1 MADFNLA
8 AKALDTYFEIV
19 IKGKA
24 RVEKSGEQELGLDD
38 DATAIWTAAA
48 GIKMLCF
55 CGRRK
60 EAERA
65 ADLGNVLRDWLRPHC
80 SQEPVHSP
88 ERPTT
93 VSIVHGRAVATG
105 LCALGISQAHWA
117 NLTYDNSAR
126 SDLLTEA
133 ISNTGAASRS
143 RFGEDKNVEI
153 LYYHSLALSRARN
166 FDSAIRV
173 IKNALSN
180 QPNKIALRDYG
191 FEKESDL
198 DSVPDM
204 YKRRFLLRS
213 WHLLALLLSAEQ
225 NFSTSMSSCDAA
237 LELFGIQFVSGRL
250 QIRGVDQG
258 NLEIYDKESL
268 VEIKMTQLALTEVV
282 EGPDEAV
289 NASGELLGLY
299 AKLFRYTEHAVP
311 MQSAPRPSS
320 PPASRN
326 GTVKSLRGSF
336 LSRSRIMGSKMH
348 GTGSDRSHTEPGSLA
363 SRESPEA
370 LREPPAIRVNSEDT
384 LDSPKH
390 SHYLIRHESKKLRKR
405 NSRKSVGDDRRSR
418 ASSVSRKPNG
428 NGHSQPSYPITSK
441 QNQNTEAPPH
451 DSDVALKLVDY
462 EIPSD
467 EVGLAISHDLPSSST
482 SSYVTRAI
490 PLRLD
495 PQIQPRLDQSTA
507 TKPPAS
513 SISFSPVP
521 PLPPLFPLPLQ
532 KRHAL
537 TLLTKV
543 WLFITSL
550 YRRANMSSDAQG
562 ALSQAI
568 THVTAIEYAVANSQ
582 SSAEN
587 FSAPAWGGLKSI
599 GELWADVLAEK
610 GRLHL
615 AFGEREAAEEA
626 YERALDWFQD
636 HPGAIIGLADILLD
650 FYSQSSQPASTVYSS
665 TSIYAQSSKPMPT
678 LAPLPTVSSS
688 KPSPSTKKPEEDE
701 NLLQRLSARDR
712 AYGLLSTLTKSGQGW
727 DNAEA
732 WFALARAYEESGQLN
747 KAKEALLWV
756 VDLEEKWPVRGWDSL
771 GLF

>member
-8 AKALDTYFEIV
+8 GKALDTYFEIV

-38 DATAIWTAAA
+38 DATAIWTAAT
-48 GIKMLCF
+48 GVKMLCF
-55 CGRRK
+55 YGRRK

-65 ADLGNVLRDWLRPHC
+65 TELGSVLSNWLQPHC
-80 SQEPVHSP
+80 SQETVHSP
-88 ERPTT
+88 ERPTA
-93 VSIVHGRAVATG
+93 SIVHGRAVATG

-126 SDLLTEA
+126 SDLRTEA
-133 ISNTGAASRS
+133 ISNTEAASRP

-153 LYYHSLALSRARN
+153 LYYQSLALSRARN

-173 IKNALSN
+173 IKGALSN
-180 QPNKIALRDYG
+180 QPNKNVLRDSV
-191 FEKESDL
+191 FENESEF
-198 DSVPDM
+198 DSFSDM

-225 NFSTSMSSCDAA
+225 NFSTSMNSCDAA

-250 QIRGVDQG
+250 QIRGVDQS
-258 NLEIYDKESL
+258 NLEMSEKESL
-268 VEIKMTQLALTEVV
+268 VEVKMTQLALTEVV
-282 EGPDEAV
+282 EGPEEAV
-289 NASGELLGLY
+289 NVSGQLLGLY
-299 AKLFRYTEHAVP
+299 AKLFRYTEHPVP
-311 MQSAPRPSS
+311 MQTTPVPSS

-348 GTGSDRSHTEPGSLA
+348 GIGPDRSHTGSESLT

-370 LREPPAIRVNSEDT
+370 VREPPTIRVNSEDT
-384 LDSPKH
+384 DSPKH
-390 SHYLIRHESKKLRKR
+390 SHHLLHHESKKLRKR
-405 NSRKSVGDDRRSR
+405 NSKRSVGGDRRSR
-418 ASSVSRKPNG
+418 ASSLSRKPNE
-428 NGHSQPSYPITSK
+428 NGHTQPSYPTASR
-441 QNQNTEAPPH
+441 QNQNAEAVPH
-451 DSDVALKLVDY
+451 SSDVPPNLADY

-467 EVGLAISHDLPSSST
+467 EVGLAISHDLPSSAT
-482 SSYVTRAI
+482 ASYVTRAI
-490 PLRLD
+490 PLRLES
-495 PQIQPRLDQSTA
+495 QIQPRLDQSTA
-507 TKPPAS
+507 TKPPSS
-513 SISFSPVP
+513 SIPFSPIP
-521 PLPPLFPLPLQ
+521 QLSPLFPLPLQ

-543 WLFITSL
+543 WLFIASL
-550 YRRANMSSDAQG
+550 YRRANMPSDAQG
-562 ALSQAI
+562 ALSQAT
-568 THVTAIEYAVANSQ
+568 THVTAIEYAAANSQ
-582 SSAEN
+582 SSAE
-587 FSAPAWGGLKSI
+587 SSSGPAWGGLKSV

-615 AFGEREAAEEA
+615 AFGEHEAAEEA
-626 YERALDWFQD
+626 FERALDWFQD
-636 HPGAIIGLADILLD
+636 HPGAIIGLADMLLD
-650 FYSQSSQPASTVYSS
+650 FYSQSSQPASAVYSF
-665 TSIYAQSSKPMPT
+665 TSIYAQSTKPTPT
-678 LAPLPTVSSS
+678 LAPLPIASSS

-701 NLLQRLSARDR
+701 NLLPRLSARDR

-732 WFALARAYEESGQLN
+732 WFALARAYEESGQLT

-756 VDLEEKWPVRGWDSL
+756 VELEEKWPVRGWDSL
-771 GLF
+771 GWA

>member
-8 AKALDTYFEIV
+8 GKALDTYFEIV

-65 ADLGNVLRDWLRPHC
+65 AELGNVLSDWLQPHC
-80 SQEPVHSP
+80 GQEPVHSP

-117 NLTYDNSAR
+117 NLTYDNSTR
-126 SDLLTEA
+126 SDLRTEA
-133 ISNTGAASRS
+133 ISNTEAALRP

-173 IKNALSN
+173 IKKALSN
-180 QPNKIALRDYG
+180 QPNKIALRDYV
-191 FEKESDL
+191 FESESDL
-198 DSVPDM
+198 DSFPDM

-237 LELFGIQFVSGRL
+237 LELFGIQFISGRL

-258 NLEIYDKESL
+258 NLEISDKESL

-282 EGPDEAV
+282 EGPEEAV
-289 NASGELLGLY
+289 NASGQLLGLY
-299 AKLFRYTEHAVP
+299 AKLFRYTEQPVP
-311 MQSAPRPSS
+311 MQTVPRLSS

-348 GTGSDRSHTEPGSLA
+348 GIGPDRSHAGSGSLT

-370 LREPPAIRVNSEDT
+370 LREPPTIRVNSEDT

-390 SHYLIRHESKKLRKR
+390 SHHLIRHESKKLRKR
-405 NSRKSVGDDRRSR
+405 NSKKSVGGDRRSR
-418 ASSVSRKPNG
+418 VSSLSRKPNG
-428 NGHSQPSYPITSK
+428 NGHPQVNHVITSK
-441 QNQNTEAPPH
+441 QNQNAEAPPH
-451 DSDVALKLVDY
+451 DPDVPPELADY

-490 PLRLD
+490 PLRMD
-495 PQIQPRLDQSTA
+495 PQIQARLDQPTA
-507 TKPPAS
+507 TKPP
-513 SISFSPVP
+513 SIPFSPIT
-521 PLPPLFPLPLQ
+521 PLSPLFPLPLQ

-550 YRRANMSSDAQG
+550 YRRADMSSDAQG

-568 THVTAIEYAVANSQ
+568 THVTAIEYAAANNQ
-582 SSAEN
+582 SSAES
-587 FSAPAWGGLKSI
+587 FSTPAWGGLKSI

-636 HPGAIIGLADILLD
+636 HTGAIIGLADILLD
-650 FYSQSSQPASTVYSS
+650 SYSQSSQPASKVYSS
-665 TSIYAQSSKPMPT
+665 TSIYAKSTKPTPT
-678 LAPLPTVSSS
+678 LAPLPILSIT
-688 KPSPSTKKPEEDE
+688 KPSPSSKKPEEDD

-732 WFALARAYEESGQLN
+732 WFALARAYEESGQVN

-756 VDLEEKWPVRGWDSL
+756 VDLEERWPVRGWDSL
-771 GLF
+771 G

>member
-8 AKALDTYFEIV
+8 GKALDTYFKIV

-65 ADLGNVLRDWLRPHC
+65 AELGNVLSDWLQPHC
-80 SQEPVHSP
+80 GQEPVHSP

-93 VSIVHGRAVATG
+93 MSIVHGRAVAAG

-117 NLTYDNSAR
+117 NLTHDNSAR
-126 SDLLTEA
+126 SDLRTEA
-133 ISNTGAASRS
+133 ISNTEAASRP

-173 IKNALSN
+173 IKKALSN
-180 QPNKIALRDYG
+180 QPNKIALRDYV
-191 FEKESDL
+191 FESESDL
-198 DSVPDM
+198 DSFPDM

-258 NLEIYDKESL
+258 NLEISDKESL

-282 EGPDEAV
+282 EGPEEAV
-289 NASGELLGLY
+289 NASGQLLGLY
-299 AKLFRYTEHAVP
+299 AKLFRYTEQPVP
-311 MQSAPRPSS
+311 MQTALRLSS

-348 GTGSDRSHTEPGSLA
+348 GIGPDRSHAGSESLT
-363 SRESPEA
+363 SRESPET
-370 LREPPAIRVNSEDT
+370 LREPPTIRVNSEDT

-390 SHYLIRHESKKLRKR
+390 SHHLIRHESKKLRKR
-405 NSRKSVGDDRRSR
+405 NSKKSVGGDRRSR
-418 ASSVSRKPNG
+418 ASSLSRKPNG
-428 NGHSQPSYPITSK
+428 NGHSQANHVITSK
-441 QNQNTEAPPH
+441 QNQNAEALPH
-451 DSDVALKLVDY
+451 DSDVPPKLVDY

-490 PLRLD
+490 PLRVD
-495 PQIQPRLDQSTA
+495 PQTQARLDQPTA
-507 TKPPAS
+507 TKPP
-513 SISFSPVP
+513 SIPFSPST
-521 PLPPLFPLPLQ
+521 PLSPLFPLPLQ

-550 YRRANMSSDAQG
+550 YRRADMSSDAQG

-568 THVTAIEYAVANSQ
+568 THVTAIEYAAANNQ
-582 SSAEN
+582 SSAES
-587 FSAPAWGGLKSI
+587 FSTPAWGGLKSI

-636 HPGAIIGLADILLD
+636 HAGAIIGLADILLD
-650 FYSQSSQPASTVYSS
+650 SYSKSSQPASTVYSS
-665 TSIYAQSSKPMPT
+665 TSIYAQSNKPTPT
-678 LAPLPTVSSS
+678 LAPLPILSTT
-688 KPSPSTKKPEEDE
+688 KPSPSSKKPEEDE

-732 WFALARAYEESGQLN
+732 WFALARAYEESGQVI

-771 GLF
+771 G

>member
-8 AKALDTYFEIV
+8 GKALDTYFEIV

-65 ADLGNVLRDWLRPHC
+65 TDLGNILSDWLQPHC
-80 SQEPVHSP
+80 TQEPVHSP

-93 VSIVHGRAVATG
+93 VNIVHGRAVATG

-117 NLTYDNSAR
+117 NMTHDNSAR
-126 SDLLTEA
+126 SDLRTEA
-133 ISNTGAASRS
+133 ISNTEAASRP

-153 LYYHSLALSRARN
+153 LYHHSLALSRARN

-173 IKNALSN
+173 IKKALSD
-180 QPNKIALRDYG
+180 QANKTALRDHV
-191 FEKESDL
+191 FENESDL
-198 DSVPDM
+198 DSFPDM

-237 LELFGIQFVSGRL
+237 LELFGIQFASGLL

-258 NLEIYDKESL
+258 NLEISDKESL

-282 EGPDEAV
+282 EGPEEAV
-289 NASGELLGLY
+289 NASGQLLGLY
-299 AKLFRYTEHAVP
+299 AKLFRYNEHPVP
-311 MQSAPRPSS
+311 KQTAPRPSS
-320 PPASRN
+320 PPVSRN

-348 GTGSDRSHTEPGSLA
+348 VIGPDRSHTGSGSLT

-370 LREPPAIRVNSEDT
+370 LREPPTIKVNPVDT

-390 SHYLIRHESKKLRKR
+390 SHHLIRHGSKKLRKR
-405 NSRKSVGDDRRSR
+405 NSKKSVGGDRRSR
-418 ASSVSRKPNG
+418 ASSLNRKPNG
-428 NGHSQPSYPITSK
+428 NGHSQPSYPITPK
-441 QNQNTEAPPH
+441 QNQNAEAPPH
-451 DSDVALKLVDY
+451 DSDVPPKLVEY

-495 PQIQPRLDQSTA
+495 PQVQPRLEQPTA
-507 TKPPAS
+507 TKPPS
-513 SISFSPVP
+513 SIPFSPI
-521 PLPPLFPLPLQ
+521 PLLSPLFPLPLQ

-550 YRRANMSSDAQG
+550 YRRANMFSDAQG

-568 THVTAIEYAVANSQ
+568 THVTAIEYAAANSQ
-582 SSAEN
+582 SSAES
-587 FSAPAWGGLKSI
+587 FSTPAWGGLKSI

-615 AFGEREAAEEA
+615 ALGEREAAEEA

-650 FYSQSSQPASTVYSS
+650 SYSQSLQPASTAYSS
-665 TSIYAQSSKPMPT
+665 TSIYAQSTKPTPT
-678 LAPLPTVSSS
+678 LAPLPIVSSS
-688 KPSPSTKKPEEDE
+688 KPSPSTKKSEEDE

-771 GLF
+771 R

>member
-1 MADFNLA
+1 MTDFNLA
-8 AKALDTYFEIV
+8 GKALDTYFEIV

-24 RVEKSGEQELGLDD
+24 RVQKSGEQELGLDD
-38 DATAIWTAAA
+38 DTTTIWTAAA

-65 ADLGNVLRDWLRPHC
+65 ADLGNVLSDWLQPHC
-80 SQEPVHSP
+80 SQEPVNSP
-88 ERPTT
+88 ERPTA
-93 VSIVHGRAVATG
+93 IHGRAVATG
-105 LCALGISQAHWA
+105 LCALGISQAHRA

-126 SDLLTEA
+126 SDLRAEA
-133 ISNTGAASRS
+133 ISNTEAALRP

-153 LYYHSLALSRARN
+153 LYNHSLALSRARN
-166 FDSAIRV
+166 FDSAIRI
-173 IKNALSN
+173 IKKALSN
-180 QPNKIALRDYG
+180 QPNINALGDCIS
-191 FEKESDL
+191 ENEPDL
-198 DSVPDM
+198 DSFPDI
-204 YKRRFLLRS
+204 YKRRFLLKS
-213 WHLLALLLSAEQ
+213 WHLLALLLSAEH

-258 NLEIYDKESL
+258 NLEISDKENL

-282 EGPDEAV
+282 EGPEEAV
-289 NASGELLGLY
+289 NASGQLLGLY
-299 AKLFRYTEHAVP
+299 AKLFRYTEHPVP
-311 MQSAPRPSS
+311 MQAAPRPSS

-326 GTVKSLRGSF
+326 GTIKSLRGSF
-336 LSRSRIMGSKMH
+336 LSRSKIMGSKVH
-348 GTGSDRSHTEPGSLA
+348 VIGPNRGHTESESLT

-370 LREPPAIRVNSEDT
+370 LREPPTIRVDSEDT
-384 LDSPKH
+384 IDTPKH

-405 NSRKSVGDDRRSR
+405 NSKKSVGVDGRSR
-418 ASSVSRKPNG
+418 ASSLSRKPNG
-428 NGHSQPSYPITSK
+428 NAHFQPSYPITSK
-441 QNQNTEAPPH
+441 QNQNAEAPPY
-451 DSDVALKLVDY
+451 DSVVPKLVDH

-467 EVGLAISHDLPSSST
+467 EVGLAISHDLPLSST
-482 SSYVTRAI
+482 SSYVTRVI

-495 PQIQPRLDQSTA
+495 PQIQRRLDQPTA
-507 TKPPAS
+507 AKPS
-513 SISFSPVP
+513 SSVP
-521 PLPPLFPLPLQ
+521 FPLIPTLSPLFPPPLQ

-568 THVTAIEYAVANSQ
+568 SHVTAIEYAAANSQ
-582 SSAEN
+582 SSAEI

-615 AFGEREAAEEA
+615 AVGECEAAEEA

-636 HPGAIIGLADILLD
+636 HPGANIGLADLLLD
-650 FYSQSSQPASTVYSS
+650 SYSQSSQPASTVYSS
-665 TSIYAQSSKPMPT
+665 TSIYAQSTKPTPT
-678 LAPLPTVSSS
+678 LATLPIVSSP
-688 KPSPSTKKPEEDE
+688 KLSPCTKTSEEDE

-712 AYGLLSTLTKSGQGW
+712 AYGLLYTLTKSGQGW

-756 VDLEEKWPVRGWDSL
+756 VDLEEKRPVRGWDSL
-771 GLF
+771 G

>member
-8 AKALDTYFEIV
+8 GKALDTYFKIV

-65 ADLGNVLRDWLRPHC
+65 AELGNVLSDWLQPHC
-80 SQEPVHSP
+80 GQEPVHSP

-93 VSIVHGRAVATG
+93 MSIVHGRAVATG

-117 NLTYDNSAR
+117 NLTHDNSAR
-126 SDLLTEA
+126 SDLRTEA
-133 ISNTGAASRS
+133 ISNTEAASRP

-173 IKNALSN
+173 IKKALSN
-180 QPNKIALRDYG
+180 QPNKIALRDYI
-191 FEKESDL
+191 FESESDL
-198 DSVPDM
+198 DSFPDM

-258 NLEIYDKESL
+258 NLEISDKESL

-282 EGPDEAV
+282 EGPEEAV
-289 NASGELLGLY
+289 NASGQLLGLY
-299 AKLFRYTEHAVP
+299 AKLFKYTEQPVP
-311 MQSAPRPSS
+311 MQTALRLSS

-348 GTGSDRSHTEPGSLA
+348 GIGPDRSHAGSGSLT
-363 SRESPEA
+363 SRESPET
-370 LREPPAIRVNSEDT
+370 LREPPTIRVNSEDT

-390 SHYLIRHESKKLRKR
+390 SHHLIRHESKKLRKR
-405 NSRKSVGDDRRSR
+405 NSKKSVGGDWRSR
-418 ASSVSRKPNG
+418 ASSLSRKPNG
-428 NGHSQPSYPITSK
+428 NGHSQANHVITSK
-441 QNQNTEAPPH
+441 QNQNAEAPPH
-451 DSDVALKLVDY
+451 DSDVPPKLVDY

-490 PLRLD
+490 PLRVD
-495 PQIQPRLDQSTA
+495 PQTQARLDQPTA
-507 TKPPAS
+507 TKPP
-513 SISFSPVP
+513 SIPFSPST
-521 PLPPLFPLPLQ
+521 PLSPLFPLPLQ

-550 YRRANMSSDAQG
+550 YRRADMSSDAQG

-568 THVTAIEYAVANSQ
+568 THVTAIEYAAANNQ
-582 SSAEN
+582 SSAES
-587 FSAPAWGGLKSI
+587 FSTPAWGGLKSI

-636 HPGAIIGLADILLD
+636 HAGAIIGLADILLD
-650 FYSQSSQPASTVYSS
+650 SYSKSSQPASTVYSS
-665 TSIYAQSSKPMPT
+665 TSIYAQSNKPTPT
-678 LAPLPTVSSS
+678 LAPLPILSTT
-688 KPSPSTKKPEEDE
+688 KPSPSSKKPEEDE

-732 WFALARAYEESGQLN
+732 WFALARAYEESGQVI

-771 GLF
+771 G

>member
-8 AKALDTYFEIV
+8 AKALDTYFQIV

-38 DATAIWTAAA
+38 DITAIWTAAA
-48 GIKMLCF
+48 GIRMLCF
-55 CGRRK
+55 YGRRK

-65 ADLGNVLRDWLRPHC
+65 TELGSVLSNWLQPHC

-93 VSIVHGRAVATG
+93 ASIAHGRAVATG

-117 NLTYDNSAR
+117 NLTFDNSAR
-126 SDLLTEA
+126 SNLRTEA
-133 ISNTGAASRS
+133 ISNTEAASRPQ
-143 RFGEDKNVEI
+143 FGEDKDVEI

-173 IKNALSN
+173 MKGALSN
-180 QPNKIALRDYG
+180 QPNKTAPR
-191 FEKESDL
+191 
-198 DSVPDM
+198 DSVSENESEFDAFSDM
-204 YKRRFLLRS
+204 SKRRFLLRS

-250 QIRGVDQG
+250 QIRGVDQS
-258 NLEIYDKESL
+258 NLEMSDKESL

-282 EGPDEAV
+282 EGPEEAV
-289 NASGELLGLY
+289 NVSGQLLSLY
-299 AKLFRYTEHAVP
+299 AKLFRYTEHPVP
-311 MQSAPRPSS
+311 MQTVPVSSS

-336 LSRSRIMGSKMH
+336 LSRSRIMGSKLH
-348 GTGSDRSHTEPGSLA
+348 GIGPDRSHTGSESLT

-370 LREPPAIRVNSEDT
+370 VREPPTIRVNSEDT
-384 LDSPKH
+384 LDISKYSQH
-390 SHYLIRHESKKLRKR
+390 LLRHESKKLRKR
-405 NSRKSVGDDRRSR
+405 NSKKSVGGDRRSR
-418 ASSVSRKPNG
+418 TSSLSRKPNG
-428 NGHSQPSYPITSK
+428 NGHTQTSYPTASG
-441 QNQNTEAPPH
+441 QNQNEEAPPH
-451 DSDVALKLVDY
+451 NSDVPPNLDDY

-482 SSYVTRAI
+482 ASYVTRAI
-490 PLRLD
+490 PLRLE
-495 PQIQPRLDQSTA
+495 PKTQPRSDQPTT
-507 TKPPAS
+507 TKPPS
-513 SISFSPVP
+513 SGIPFSPIP
-521 PLPPLFPLPLQ
+521 PLSPLFPLPLQ

-550 YRRANMSSDAQG
+550 YRRANMPSDAQG
-562 ALSQAI
+562 ALSQAT
-568 THVTAIEYAVANSQ
+568 THVTAIEYAAANSQ
-582 SSAEN
+582 SSAES
-587 FSAPAWGGLKSI
+587 FSAPVWGGLKSV

-626 YERALDWFQD
+626 FERALDWFQN

-650 FYSQSSQPASTVYSS
+650 FYCQSSQPASAVYSS
-665 TSIYAQSSKPMPT
+665 TSIYAQSTKPTPT
-678 LAPLPTVSSS
+678 LAPLPIASTS
-688 KPSPSTKKPEEDE
+688 KPSPYTKKSEEDE
-701 NLLQRLSARDR
+701 DLLPRLSARDR

-732 WFALARAYEESGQLN
+732 WFALARAYEESGQLS

-756 VDLEEKWPVRGWDSL
+756 VELEEKWPVRGWESL
-771 GLF
+771 G

>member
-8 AKALDTYFEIV
+8 GKALDTYFEIV

-55 CGRRK
+55 YGRRK

-65 ADLGNVLRDWLRPHC
+65 ADLGNVLSDWLQSDC

-93 VSIVHGRAVATG
+93 ASIVHGRAVATG

-126 SDLLTEA
+126 SDLRAEA
-133 ISNTGAASRS
+133 VSNTEAASRP

-153 LYYHSLALSRARN
+153 LYYHSLALSRARK

-173 IKNALSN
+173 IKKALSN
-180 QPNKIALRDYG
+180 QPNKIAPRDYV
-191 FEKESDL
+191 FENESDL
-198 DSVPDM
+198 DSFPDI

-258 NLEIYDKESL
+258 NLEISDKESL
-268 VEIKMTQLALTEVV
+268 VEIKMTQLALIEVV
-282 EGPDEAV
+282 EGPEEAV
-289 NASGELLGLY
+289 NASGQLLGLY
-299 AKLFRYTEHAVP
+299 AKLFKYTERPVP
-311 MQSAPRPSS
+311 MQAAPRPSS

-336 LSRSRIMGSKMH
+336 LSRSRIMSSKIH
-348 GTGSDRSHTEPGSLA
+348 VIGPNRSHNGSESLT

-370 LREPPAIRVNSEDT
+370 LPTIRVNSEDT
-384 LDSPKH
+384 LDGPKH
-390 SHYLIRHESKKLRKR
+390 SHHLIRHESKKLRKR
-405 NSRKSVGDDRRSR
+405 NSKKSVGGDGRSR
-418 ASSVSRKPNG
+418 ASSLSRKPNG
-428 NGHSQPSYPITSK
+428 NGQSQPSYPITSK
-441 QNQNTEAPPH
+441 QNHNAEAPPH
-451 DSDVALKLVDY
+451 DSDVPKLVDH

-467 EVGLAISHDLPSSST
+467 EVGLAISHDLPSSSP
-482 SSYVTRAI
+482 SSYVTRVI
-490 PLRLD
+490 PLKLD
-495 PQIQPRLDQSTA
+495 LQIQPRLDQPTA
-507 TKPPAS
+507 AKPPS
-513 SISFSPVP
+513 SIPFSPIP
-521 PLPPLFPLPLQ
+521 TLSPLFPPPLQ

-568 THVTAIEYAVANSQ
+568 THVTAIEYAAANSQ
-582 SSAEN
+582 SSAESL
-587 FSAPAWGGLKSI
+587 SAPAWGGLKSI

-615 AFGEREAAEEA
+615 ASGEREAAEEA

-650 FYSQSSQPASTVYSS
+650 SYSQSSQPASTVYSS
-665 TSIYAQSSKPMPT
+665 TSIYAQSTKPTPT
-678 LAPLPTVSSS
+678 LAPLPIVSSP
-688 KPSPSTKKPEEDE
+688 KPSPCTKKSEEDE
-701 NLLQRLSARDR
+701 NFLQRLSARDR

-756 VDLEEKWPVRGWDSL
+756 VDLEENWPVRGWDSL
-771 GLF
+771 G

>member
-1 MADFNLA
+1 MAEFNLA
-8 AKALDTYFEIV
+8 GKALDTYFEIV

-38 DATAIWTAAA
+38 EATTIWTAAA

-55 CGRRK
+55 CGRRR

-65 ADLGNVLRDWLRPHC
+65 ADLGNVLSNWLQPHC

-93 VSIVHGRAVATG
+93 VSIVHGRALATG
-105 LCALGISQAHWA
+105 LCALGLSQAHWA

-126 SDLLTEA
+126 SDLRAEA
-133 ISNTGAASRS
+133 ISNTEAASRP

-166 FDSAIRV
+166 FDGAIRV
-173 IKNALSN
+173 IKKALSN
-180 QPNKIALRDYG
+180 QPNKIAPRAYI
-191 FEKESDL
+191 FENEPDL
-198 DSVPDM
+198 DSFPDI
-204 YKRRFLLRS
+204 YKRRFLLKS

-258 NLEIYDKESL
+258 NLEIFEKESL

-282 EGPDEAV
+282 GGPEEAV
-289 NASGELLGLY
+289 NASGQLLGLY
-299 AKLFRYTEHAVP
+299 AKLFRYTEHLVP
-311 MQSAPRPSS
+311 MQATPRPSS

-326 GTVKSLRGSF
+326 GTIKSLRGSF

-348 GTGSDRSHTEPGSLA
+348 VIHTGSESLT

-370 LREPPAIRVNSEDT
+370 LREPPTITVNSEDT

-390 SHYLIRHESKKLRKR
+390 SHHLIRHESKKLRKR
-405 NSRKSVGDDRRSR
+405 NSKKSVGGDGRSR
-418 ASSVSRKPNG
+418 ASSLSRKPNG
-428 NGHSQPSYPITSK
+428 NGHCQPSNPITSK
-441 QNQNTEAPPH
+441 QNQNAEAPPH
-451 DSDVALKLVDY
+451 DSDVPKSVDH
-462 EIPSD
+462 EIPPD

-482 SSYVTRAI
+482 ASYVTRLI

-495 PQIQPRLDQSTA
+495 PQIRPRLDQPA
-507 TKPPAS
+507 AAEPPS
-513 SISFSPVP
+513 SIPFSPIP
-521 PLPPLFPLPLQ
+521 TLPPLFPPPLQ

-568 THVTAIEYAVANSQ
+568 THVTAIEYAAANSQ
-582 SSAEN
+582 SSAES

-615 AFGEREAAEEA
+615 AIGEREAAEEA

-636 HPGAIIGLADILLD
+636 HPGAIIGLADLLLD
-650 FYSQSSQPASTVYSS
+650 SYSQSPQPASTFYSS
-665 TSIYAQSSKPMPT
+665 TSTYAQSTKPTPT
-678 LAPLPTVSSS
+678 LAHLPIVSSPEAS
-688 KPSPSTKKPEEDE
+688 SPCTKKSEEDE

-712 AYGLLSTLTKSGQGW
+712 AYGLVSTLTKSGQGW

-771 GLF
+771 G

>member
-8 AKALDTYFEIV
+8 GKALDTYFKIV

-65 ADLGNVLRDWLRPHC
+65 AELGNVLRDWLQPHC
-80 SQEPVHSP
+80 GQEPVHSP

-93 VSIVHGRAVATG
+93 MSIVHGRAVATG

-117 NLTYDNSAR
+117 NLTHDNSAR
-126 SDLLTEA
+126 SDLRTEA
-133 ISNTGAASRS
+133 ISNTEAASRP

-173 IKNALSN
+173 IKKALSN
-180 QPNKIALRDYG
+180 QPNKIALRDYV
-191 FEKESDL
+191 FESESDL
-198 DSVPDM
+198 DSFPDM

-258 NLEIYDKESL
+258 NLEVSDKESL

-282 EGPDEAV
+282 EGPEEAV
-289 NASGELLGLY
+289 NASGQLLGLY
-299 AKLFRYTEHAVP
+299 AKLFRYTEQPVP
-311 MQSAPRPSS
+311 MQTALRLSS

-348 GTGSDRSHTEPGSLA
+348 GIGPDRSHAGSGSLT
-363 SRESPEA
+363 SRESPET
-370 LREPPAIRVNSEDT
+370 LREPPTIRVNSEDT

-390 SHYLIRHESKKLRKR
+390 SHHLIRHESKKLRKR
-405 NSRKSVGDDRRSR
+405 NSKKSVGGDRRSR
-418 ASSVSRKPNG
+418 ASSLSRKPNG
-428 NGHSQPSYPITSK
+428 NGHSQANHVITSK
-441 QNQNTEAPPH
+441 QNQNAEALPH
-451 DSDVALKLVDY
+451 DSDVPPKLVDY

-490 PLRLD
+490 PLRVD
-495 PQIQPRLDQSTA
+495 PQIQARLDQPTA
-507 TKPPAS
+507 TKPP
-513 SISFSPVP
+513 SIPFSPST
-521 PLPPLFPLPLQ
+521 PLSPLFPLPLQ

-550 YRRANMSSDAQG
+550 YRRADMSSDAQG

-568 THVTAIEYAVANSQ
+568 THVTAIEYAAANNQ
-582 SSAEN
+582 SSAES
-587 FSAPAWGGLKSI
+587 FSTPAWGGLKSI

-636 HPGAIIGLADILLD
+636 HAGAIIGLADILLD
-650 FYSQSSQPASTVYSS
+650 SYSKSSQPASTVYSS
-665 TSIYAQSSKPMPT
+665 TSIYAQSNKPTPT
-678 LAPLPTVSSS
+678 LAPLPILSTT
-688 KPSPSTKKPEEDE
+688 KPSPSSKKPEEDE

-732 WFALARAYEESGQLN
+732 WFALARAYEESGQVI

-771 GLF
+771 G

>member
-8 AKALDTYFEIV
+8 GKALDTYFKIV

-65 ADLGNVLRDWLRPHC
+65 AELGNVLSDWLQPHC
-80 SQEPVHSP
+80 GQEPVHSP

-93 VSIVHGRAVATG
+93 MSIVHGRAVATG

-117 NLTYDNSAR
+117 NLTHDNSAR
-126 SDLLTEA
+126 SDLRTEA
-133 ISNTGAASRS
+133 ISNTEAASRP

-173 IKNALSN
+173 IKKALSN
-180 QPNKIALRDYG
+180 QPNKIALRDYV
-191 FEKESDL
+191 FESESDL
-198 DSVPDM
+198 DSFPDM

-258 NLEIYDKESL
+258 NLEISDKESL

-282 EGPDEAV
+282 EGPEEAV
-289 NASGELLGLY
+289 NASGQLLGLY
-299 AKLFRYTEHAVP
+299 AKLFRYTEQPVP
-311 MQSAPRPSS
+311 MQTALRLSS

-348 GTGSDRSHTEPGSLA
+348 GIGPDRSHAESESLT
-363 SRESPEA
+363 SRESPET
-370 LREPPAIRVNSEDT
+370 LREPPTIRVNSEDT

-390 SHYLIRHESKKLRKR
+390 SHHLIRHESKKLRKR
-405 NSRKSVGDDRRSR
+405 NSKKSVGGDRRSR
-418 ASSVSRKPNG
+418 ASSLSRKPNG
-428 NGHSQPSYPITSK
+428 NGHSQANHVITSK
-441 QNQNTEAPPH
+441 QNQNAEALPH
-451 DSDVALKLVDY
+451 DSDVPPKLVDY

-490 PLRLD
+490 PLRVD
-495 PQIQPRLDQSTA
+495 PQTQARLDQPTA
-507 TKPPAS
+507 TKPP
-513 SISFSPVP
+513 SIPFSPST
-521 PLPPLFPLPLQ
+521 PLSPLFPLPLQ

-550 YRRANMSSDAQG
+550 YRRADMSSDAQG

-568 THVTAIEYAVANSQ
+568 THVTAIEYAAANNQ
-582 SSAEN
+582 SSAES
-587 FSAPAWGGLKSI
+587 FSTPAWGGLKSI

-636 HPGAIIGLADILLD
+636 HAGAIIGLADILLD
-650 FYSQSSQPASTVYSS
+650 SYSKSSQPASTVYSS
-665 TSIYAQSSKPMPT
+665 TSIYAQSNKPTPT
-678 LAPLPTVSSS
+678 LAPLPILSTT
-688 KPSPSTKKPEEDE
+688 KPSPSSKKPEEDE

-732 WFALARAYEESGQLN
+732 WFALARAYEESGQVI

-771 GLF
+771 G

>member
-8 AKALDTYFEIV
+8 AKALDTYFQIV

-38 DATAIWTAAA
+38 DITAIWTAAA
-48 GIKMLCF
+48 GIRMLCF
-55 CGRRK
+55 YGRRK

-65 ADLGNVLRDWLRPHC
+65 TELGSVLSNWLQPHC

-93 VSIVHGRAVATG
+93 ASIAHSRAVATG

-117 NLTYDNSAR
+117 NLTFDNSAR
-126 SDLLTEA
+126 SNLRTEA
-133 ISNTGAASRS
+133 ISNTEAASRPQ
-143 RFGEDKNVEI
+143 FGEDKDVEI

-173 IKNALSN
+173 MKGALSN
-180 QPNKIALRDYG
+180 QPNKTAPR
-191 FEKESDL
+191 
-198 DSVPDM
+198 DSVSENESEFDAFSDM
-204 YKRRFLLRS
+204 SKRRFLLRS

-250 QIRGVDQG
+250 QIRGVDQS
-258 NLEIYDKESL
+258 NLEMSDKESL

-282 EGPDEAV
+282 EGPEEAV
-289 NASGELLGLY
+289 NVSGQLLSLY
-299 AKLFRYTEHAVP
+299 AKLFRYTEHPVP
-311 MQSAPRPSS
+311 MQTVPVSLS

-336 LSRSRIMGSKMH
+336 LSRSRIMGSKLH
-348 GTGSDRSHTEPGSLA
+348 GIGPDRSHTGSESLT
-363 SRESPEA
+363 SRESLEA
-370 LREPPAIRVNSEDT
+370 VREPPTIRVNSEDT
-384 LDSPKH
+384 LDISKH
-390 SHYLIRHESKKLRKR
+390 SQHLLRHESKKLRKR
-405 NSRKSVGDDRRSR
+405 NSKKSVGGDRRGR
-418 ASSVSRKPNG
+418 TSSLSRKPNG
-428 NGHSQPSYPITSK
+428 NGHTQTSYPTASR
-441 QNQNTEAPPH
+441 QNQNEEAPPH
-451 DSDVALKLVDY
+451 NSDVPPNLDDY

-482 SSYVTRAI
+482 ASYVTRAI
-490 PLRLD
+490 PLRLE
-495 PQIQPRLDQSTA
+495 PKTQPRSDQPTT
-507 TKPPAS
+507 TKPPS
-513 SISFSPVP
+513 SWIPFSPIP
-521 PLPPLFPLPLQ
+521 PLSPLFPLPLQ

-550 YRRANMSSDAQG
+550 YRRANMPSDAQG
-562 ALSQAI
+562 ALLQAT
-568 THVTAIEYAVANSQ
+568 THVTAIEYAAANSQ
-582 SSAEN
+582 SSAES
-587 FSAPAWGGLKSI
+587 FSASVWGGLKSV

-626 YERALDWFQD
+626 FERALDWFQD

-650 FYSQSSQPASTVYSS
+650 FYCQSSQPASAVYSS
-665 TSIYAQSSKPMPT
+665 TSIYAQSTKPTPT
-678 LAPLPTVSSS
+678 LAPPPIASTS
-688 KPSPSTKKPEEDE
+688 KPSPYTKKSEEDE
-701 NLLQRLSARDR
+701 DLLPRLSARDR

-732 WFALARAYEESGQLN
+732 WFALARAYEESGQLS

-756 VDLEEKWPVRGWDSL
+756 VELEEKWPVRGWESL
-771 GLF
+771 G

>member
-8 AKALDTYFEIV
+8 GKALDTYFEIV

-65 ADLGNVLRDWLRPHC
+65 ADLGNVLSDWLQPHC
-80 SQEPVHSP
+80 SQEPIHSP

-126 SDLLTEA
+126 SELRTEA
-133 ISNTGAASRS
+133 ISNTEAASRP

-173 IKNALSN
+173 IKKALSN
-180 QPNKIALRDYG
+180 QSNKIALRDYV
-191 FEKESDL
+191 FENESDL
-198 DSVPDM
+198 DSFPDM
-204 YKRRFLLRS
+204 YKRRFLLKS

-250 QIRGVDQG
+250 KIRGVDQG
-258 NLEIYDKESL
+258 NLEISDKESL
-268 VEIKMTQLALTEVV
+268 VEIKMTQLALIEVV
-282 EGPDEAV
+282 EGPEEAV
-289 NASGELLGLY
+289 NASGQLLGLY
-299 AKLFRYTEHAVP
+299 AKLFRYAEHPVP
-311 MQSAPRPSS
+311 MQTAPRPTS

-348 GTGSDRSHTEPGSLA
+348 GIGPDRSHTGSESLT

-370 LREPPAIRVNSEDT
+370 LREPPTIRVNSEDT

-390 SHYLIRHESKKLRKR
+390 SYHLIRHESKKLRKR
-405 NSRKSVGDDRRSR
+405 NSKKSVGGDGRSR
-418 ASSVSRKPNG
+418 ASSLSRKPNG
-428 NGHSQPSYPITSK
+428 NGHSQTSYPITSK
-441 QNQNTEAPPH
+441 QNQNAEALSH
-451 DSDVALKLVDY
+451 NSDLAPKLVDH

-490 PLRLD
+490 PLILD
-495 PQIQPRLDQSTA
+495 PQIQPFIDQPTA
-507 TKPPAS
+507 AKPPS
-513 SISFSPVP
+513 SIAFSYIPPLSPV
-521 PLPPLFPLPLQ
+521 FPVPLQ

-568 THVTAIEYAVANSQ
+568 THVTAIEYAAANSQ
-582 SSAEN
+582 SSAES

-615 AFGEREAAEEA
+615 AFGESEAAEEA

-650 FYSQSSQPASTVYSS
+650 SYSQSLQPASTVYSS
-665 TSIYAQSSKPMPT
+665 ASIYAQSTKPSPT
-678 LAPLPTVSSS
+678 LAPLPIISSS

-747 KAKEALLWV
+747 KAKEVLLWV

-771 GLF
+771 G